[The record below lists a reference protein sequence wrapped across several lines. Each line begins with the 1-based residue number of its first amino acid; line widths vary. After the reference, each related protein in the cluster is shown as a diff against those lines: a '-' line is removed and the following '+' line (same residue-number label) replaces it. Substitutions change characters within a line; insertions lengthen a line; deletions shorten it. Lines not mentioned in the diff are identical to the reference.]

1 MIGNKIDDYAVYIL
15 IVIYIVHVI
24 VMKFN
29 HVYEVAIKKAVS
41 NMFEVAEL
49 KRLSTENKDHF
60 HLNLDSRTPCIE
72 LLNKIIFKQE
82 GEILIFENNNNKV
95 SKLLQNKGAFMA
107 RQNNQLRYRMKP
119 IHSIKI

>member
-15 IVIYIVHVI
+15 IVIYFVHVI

-49 KRLSTENKDHF
+49 KRLATENKDHF

-95 SKLLQNKGAFMA
+95 NKLL
-107 RQNNQLRYRMKP
+107 
-119 IHSIKI
+119 